1 MAHIIIQASSIIIGG
16 EEVRHL
22 GLTEIP
28 IEPDNR
34 YELAD
39 LLVTKTGSVGKF
51 SDVMKQYKMTLP
63 IQVGTTDDRRFM
75 GYVNNPLSVISLSGS
90 ITRSFFGGEAVQEV
104 IDIYNFIVKPVGSD
118 ATQSV
123 VNIEGQAYRAYEV
136 SFAGEINLN

>member
-1 MAHIIIQASSIIIGG
+1 MAHIIIQASSIIIG

-39 LLVTKTGSVGKF
+39 LLATKTGSVGKF
-51 SDVMKQYKMTLP
+51 SDVKKQYKMTLP
-63 IQVGTTDDRRFM
+63 IQVGTADDTRFM

-136 SFAGEINLN
+136 LFVGEINLN